1 MESNEIILQ
10 STTVEK
16 LLLSFK
22 EVIKDALEERESNS
36 LSLDSELMTS
46 EEVCEFLSITKS
58 TLWKRTKDGKLQSY
72 GQGRRIYYKKSE
84 VLNSLK
90 PLLK

>member
-1 MESNEIILQ
+1 MINPFEVLRVKLENIESILLDIKYP
-10 STTVEK
+10 SKPLEDDP
-16 LLLSFK
+16 LL
-22 EVIKDALEERESNS
+22 
-36 LSLDSELMTS
+36 TS
-46 EEVCEFLSITKS
+46 EEVCELLSITKS

-90 PLLK
+90 PLLKK